1 MSHARRLGILGG
13 TFDPIHVGHL
23 DAADAARAA
32 LSLDEILLVPALDP
46 PHRPIDPRATMYQRF
61 ALVSLAAADR
71 PSYRVSD
78 MELLRQGPS
87 YTADTL
93 RSLHAQ
99 GWRASQLFFIL
110 GTDAFAEIATWH
122 DFPSILDLA
131 HFVVIARP
139 GTTIDVAVAR
149 TPELRARMCMGK
161 PEGEGVPRNTAI
173 DGRSTRI
180 FLVEADTRSVSS
192 TQVRER
198 LAAGQ
203 PIDDLVPAAVARHI
217 LKHHLYGAVDD
228 LHGEDERSRN

>member
-71 PSYRVSD
+71 PAYRVSD

-99 GWRASQLFFIL
+99 GWRALQLFFIL

-131 HFVVIARP
+131 HFIVIARP
-139 GTTIDVAVAR
+139 GTTIDMAVAR
-149 TPELRARMCMGK
+149 TPELRARMCMG
-161 PEGEGVPRNTAI
+161 EARGDGLPRNTAI

-180 FLVEADTRSVSS
+180 FLVEADTRGVSS

-198 LAAGQ
+198 LAAAQ